1 VAVKWVIVVESVCQP
16 GSITMPALPMSSEEI
31 AADIAARIKSGEYA
45 AGDRLPSYRELMD
58 IYSVSYGTIGSVM
71 VRLRMMGLTVT
82 SKGRGVYVAE

>member
-1 VAVKWVIVVESVCQP
+1 MVESVSQP

-31 AADIAARIKSGEYA
+31 AADLAARIQSGEYA
-45 AGDRLPSYRELMD
+45 PGEQLPSYRQLMD
-58 IYSVSYGTIGSVM
+58 MYSVSYATIGSVM